1 MESDSPQRI
10 WRVCK
15 EAGRPVPQ
23 FSDDDVIDYLV
34 LEAVA
39 LKVWKQEEEAS
50 KKKEK
55 SDWKNDKEALKE
67 KVKGGKAQR

>member
-1 MESDSPQRI
+1 
-10 WRVCK
+10 
-15 EAGRPVPQ
+15 
-23 FSDDDVIDYLV
+23 VIDYLV

>member
-1 MESDSPQRI
+1 MASDLGPRL
-10 WRVCK
+10 WRVSK
-15 EAGRPVPQ
+15 EAGRPVPR
-23 FSDDDVIDYLV
+23 FSEDDVIDYMV

-55 SDWKNDKEALKE
+55 SDWKNDKESLKK
-67 KVKGGKAQR
+67 KVKGEKA

>member
-1 MESDSPQRI
+1 VESDSAQRI

-15 EAGRPVPQ
+15 EAGREVPK
-23 FSDDDVIDYLV
+23 FSEDDVIDYMV

-39 LKVWKQEEEAS
+39 LKVWKQQEEAS

-55 SDWKNDKEALKE
+55 SDWKNDKEALKK
-67 KVKGGKAQR
+67 KVKGEKAQ